1 MMNWKEKYA
10 RKAILWL
17 LNYVPEWMVVHKQK
31 WGRNKKR
38 LENLRGDNA
47 TIQEEN
53 AVIRREAAKLIV
65 TATEIAKENEW
76 LRGENQRLREEAEAI
91 AGIDLVAENA
101 RLRAEAEGAR
111 DAYNALL
118 EEMEGQL

>member
-1 MMNWKEKYA
+1 MNWKEKCA

-17 LNYVPEWMVVHKQK
+17 LRYVPEWMVVHKRK

-47 TIQEEN
+47 AIRKTALEVASMADGIVAEN
-53 AVIRREAAKLIV
+53 KLLK
-65 TATEIAKENEW
+65 A
-76 LRGENQRLREEAEAI
+76 ENQRLREEAEAI

-111 DAYNALL
+111 NAYNALL

>member
-1 MMNWKEKYA
+1 MNWKGKYTQKVI
-10 RKAILWL
+10 RWL
-17 LNYVPEWMVVHKQK
+17 LRYAPEWADVH
-31 WGRNKKR
+31 
-38 LENLRGDNA
+38 
-47 TIQEEN
+47 EEN

-65 TATEIAKENEW
+65 TATELAKENEW

-101 RLRAEAEGAR
+101 RLKAEAEGAR

>member
-1 MMNWKEKYA
+1 MSWKEKWA
-10 RKAILWL
+10 RKAIQWL
-17 LNYVPEWMVVHKQK
+17 LHYTPEWMVVHKQK

-38 LENLRGDNA
+38 LEDLRGDNA
-47 TIQEEN
+47 DIQEEN
-53 AVIRREAAKLIV
+53 AVIRREAAKLVV
-65 TATEIAKENEW
+65 TATELAKENEW

>member
-1 MMNWKEKYA
+1 MNWKEKFTQ
-10 RKAILWL
+10 RVIRWL
-17 LNYVPEWMVVHKQK
+17 LRYAPEWADVH
-31 WGRNKKR
+31 
-38 LENLRGDNA
+38 
-47 TIQEEN
+47 EEN
-53 AVIRREAAKLIV
+53 AAIRREAAKLVV

-76 LRGENQRLREEAEAI
+76 LRGENQRLKEEAEAI
-91 AGIDLVAENA
+91 AGIDLVAENT

>member
-1 MMNWKEKYA
+1 MNWKEKYA
-10 RKAILWL
+10 RKAIQWL
-17 LNYVPEWMVVHKQK
+17 LRYVPEWMVIHKRK

-38 LENLRGDNA
+38 LEDLRGDNA
-47 TIQEEN
+47 
-53 AVIRREAAKLIV
+53 VIRRTALETAVLAEEIV
-65 TATEIAKENEW
+65 KENM
-76 LRGENQRLREEAEAI
+76 LLKAENQRLREEAEAI

-101 RLRAEAEGAR
+101 RLRAEAEGAA

>member
-1 MMNWKEKYA
+1 MNWKEKYA
-10 RKAILWL
+10 RKAIQRL
-17 LNYVPEWMVVHKQK
+17 LCYVPEWIAVRKQK
-31 WGRNKKR
+31 WDRIKKQKQER
-38 LENLRGDNA
+38 VDELL
-47 TIQEEN
+47 EEN
-53 AVIRREAAKLIV
+53 AVIRREAAKLVV
-65 TATEIAKENEW
+65 TATELAKENEW
-76 LRGENQRLREEAEAI
+76 LRGENQRLKEEAEAI